1 MTTMKKNDGPHREW
15 GRLILFILFLIL
27 LAAVLKGMG
36 WCIGGV
42 CEIGTDMILPG
53 AP

>member
-1 MTTMKKNDGPHREW
+1 MTTLKKNGPHREW
-15 GRLILFILFLIL
+15 GRLVLFVHFLII

-42 CEIGTDMILPG
+42 CEIGTDMLLP
-53 AP
+53 